1 MGIGE
6 LIPAGLSLP
15 SAKIWC
21 AAYIAVMSAAGFAA
35 FGYDKWCAVRRRWRV
50 PEKILL
56 LIALLGGSPGAYAG
70 MKIFRHKTRHR
81 KFSAG
86 IPVILAVQCAVLLA
100 VYLRVI

>member
-1 MGIGE
+1 MVRRVYSRDECRRVRGVR
-6 LIPAGLSLP
+6 L
-15 SAKIWC
+15 
-21 AAYIAVMSAAGFAA
+21 
-35 FGYDKWCAVRRRWRV
+35 CAVLHRWRV
-50 PEKILL
+50 PEKTLL

>member
-1 MGIGE
+1 MIG
-6 LIPAGLSLP
+6 L
-15 SAKIWC
+15 
-21 AAYIAVMSAAGFAA
+21 AYLVVMNVIGFAV
-35 FGYDKWCAVRRRWRV
+35 FGYDKRCAIKRRWRV
-50 PEKILL
+50 PEKTLL

-81 KFSAG
+81 RFSAG